1 MYANALVMTGR
12 LDEADTFLT
21 PHEDLAAR
29 RGHRSTLARLGLARG
44 RLTAAR
50 GDVDTART
58 QCEQA
63 LAQLEHLPLPYD
75 RARVN
80 LAHGQTLRRAGKRR
94 EADTVLHNARDLY
107 ATLDARTY
115 IDRCD
120 REPQAGGVHTSRI
133 APGLPQLTPQE
144 QAVARL
150 VASGATNKQTALE
163 LYISVKTVQYHLTHI
178 YAKLGIRTRSEL
190 AARSGQT

>member
-1 MYANALVMTGR
+1 MRTGPR
-12 LDEADTFLT
+12 
-21 PHEDLAAR
+21 P
-29 RGHRSTLARLGLARG
+29 
-44 RLTAAR
+44 
-50 GDVDTART
+50 
-58 QCEQA
+58 
-63 LAQLEHLPLPYD
+63 LEHLPLPYD

-94 EADTVLHNARDLY
+94 EAHTARGNARDLY